1 MYECSF
7 IIPFNILFRNSNSTL
22 TRNNAGLSFYF
33 HKFLTGQVV
42 TLNAFKRFYLSLF
55 VTYVTLENCYTTML
69 RIT

>member
-1 MYECSF
+1 M
-7 IIPFNILFRNSNSTL
+7 
-22 TRNNAGLSFYF
+22 SFYF